1 MWLFFQPSF
10 PQIFKQLL
18 QKCIL
23 AADLLET
30 WNDSQKGSLMTL
42 LCSELSAQER
52 TVSHERQQTQS
63 LAGAACLRESEQR
76 GCPHSPFQENTLR
89 CALT

>member
-30 WNDSQKGSLMTL
+30 WRDSQKGSLMTL

-52 TVSHERQQTQS
+52 IVFRECQQTLS
-63 LAGAACLRESEQR
+63 LIGGHL
-76 GCPHSPFQENTLR
+76 LKII
-89 CALT
+89 

>member
-23 AADLLET
+23 AADLET

-52 TVSHERQQTQS
+52 TVSRERQQAQS
-63 LAGAACLRESEQR
+63 LSGGSLLQII
-76 GCPHSPFQENTLR
+76 
-89 CALT
+89 

>member
-18 QKCIL
+18 QKYIL

-52 TVSHERQQTQS
+52 TVSRERQPTQS
-63 LAGAACLRESEQR
+63 LTGGGL
-76 GCPHSPFQENTLR
+76 LKII
-89 CALT
+89 

>member
-10 PQIFKQLL
+10 LQIFKQLP

-30 WNDSQKGSLMTL
+30 WNGSQKGSLMTL
-42 LCSELSAQER
+42 LCGELSAQER
-52 TVSHERQQTQS
+52 AVSRERQQTQS
-63 LAGAACLRESEQR
+63 LAGSL
-76 GCPHSPFQENTLR
+76 LKVI
-89 CALT
+89 

>member
-1 MWLFFQPSF
+1 MWLFFQPTF

-18 QKCIL
+18 QNCIL

-42 LCSELSAQER
+42 LCSELSAQEC
-52 TVSHERQQTQS
+52 TVSRECQQTQS
-63 LAGAACLRESEQR
+63 LAGGSL
-76 GCPHSPFQENTLR
+76 LYIM
-89 CALT
+89 